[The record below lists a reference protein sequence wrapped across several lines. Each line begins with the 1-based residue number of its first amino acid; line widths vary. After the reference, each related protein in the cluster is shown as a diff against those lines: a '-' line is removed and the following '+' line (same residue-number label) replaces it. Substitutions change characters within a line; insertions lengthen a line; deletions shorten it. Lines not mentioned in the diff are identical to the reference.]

1 MGNDFCQKLKI
12 MDKKKILIIAIIVAV
27 ILIGI
32 LALGIK
38 RDTRPKSMTL
48 EIWSV
53 YDDVDAYSELIE
65 AYQKEN
71 KYVTINFQK
80 KSFAEYEG
88 ELINA
93 LAAGKGP
100 DIFDIHNTWLPKHK
114 DKISSM
120 PQTAEFLN
128 LKNFQ
133 DMFVDA
139 VYQDFVDKAKIY
151 ALPLYVDTL
160 ALYYNK
166 DFFNSVGIPSPP
178 TTWDEFMD
186 DVEKLTKK
194 DQWGNIERGG
204 VAMGT
209 AENINRST
217 DILTLLMLQTGVE
230 MTDKE
235 HTRATFNLST
245 YLQGALFNPGKD
257 ALRFYTDFS
266 NPTKSV
272 YCWNRQMP
280 FSIDAFY
287 QGKTAMMINYS
298 HHIDTIR
305 AKSPYLN
312 FGIAP
317 VPQIKGREFDIN
329 YSNYWGLTVSKNAK
343 YPEEAW
349 KFLLY
354 ISRSDNL
361 KKYLEKAKRPTPR
374 RDLIEWQRENPDL
387 GVFANQALS
396 ARSWYQADNQAIET
410 IFANMVESVVLGAET
425 IEQALE
431 KAADQITI
439 LMRPK

>member
-1 MGNDFCQKLKI
+1 MVKLE
-12 MDKKKILIIAIIVAV
+12 D
-27 ILIGI
+27 
-32 LALGIK
+32 
-38 RDTRPKSMTL
+38 
-48 EIWSV
+48 
-53 YDDVDAYSELIE
+53 
-65 AYQKEN
+65 
-71 KYVTINFQK
+71 
-80 KSFAEYEG
+80 
-88 ELINA
+88 
-93 LAAGKGP
+93 
-100 DIFDIHNTWLPKHK
+100 
-114 DKISSM
+114 
-120 PQTAEFLN
+120 
-128 LKNFQ
+128 
-133 DMFVDA
+133 
-139 VYQDFVDKAKIY
+139 
-151 ALPLYVDTL
+151 
-160 ALYYNK
+160 
-166 DFFNSVGIPSPP
+166 
-178 TTWDEFMD
+178 
-186 DVEKLTKK
+186 
-194 DQWGNIERGG
+194 
-204 VAMGT
+204 
-209 AENINRST
+209 
-217 DILTLLMLQTGVE
+217 
-230 MTDKE
+230 
-235 HTRATFNLST
+235 
-245 YLQGALFNPGKD
+245 
-257 ALRFYTDFS
+257 
-266 NPTKSV
+266 
-272 YCWNRQMP
+272 
-280 FSIDAFY
+280 